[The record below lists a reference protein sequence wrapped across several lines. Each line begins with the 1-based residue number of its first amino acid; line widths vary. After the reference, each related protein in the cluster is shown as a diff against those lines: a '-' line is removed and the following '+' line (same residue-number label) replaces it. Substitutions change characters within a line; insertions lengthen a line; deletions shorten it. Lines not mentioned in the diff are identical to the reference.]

1 MSKGYVTRA
10 VKFNLDPTPSQE
22 RLLRS
27 YCGAVRVAHNW
38 ALSQAKENLS
48 VRATERGSGVADA
61 NLTPSLS
68 WSKFSL
74 QREWNAAK
82 ADVAP
87 WWSDVSTHAFG
98 SGVIAAAAGL
108 ANFSNSRKGTRV
120 GRAVGFPRF
129 KSRHKATLSVSF
141 VETNHQLS
149 WLRSDRHHVR
159 LMLPKSPGDPD
170 LARRREQLAWIH
182 TIESTRRLYRLVE
195 TDRATIQKVTISY
208 RGGRWQVSFQVRHAL
223 APDRRPVQRRGGLI
237 GVDAGIS
244 HLATLSV
251 PVPGLTDN
259 EGHVVNPRILHGQ
272 LVRLA
277 KLDRTLA
284 RKEKG
289 SKNRARVLRQ
299 RARLHGRI
307 TKTRA
312 LHLHRVTNALAG
324 GFDIVAIEDLNVA
337 GMSNRKRHLG
347 RALADASLGELRRQ
361 LTYKTTDYSH
371 ILVAVDRFYP
381 SSKTCSACGAVKA
394 KLHLGIRVYDCV
406 PTSHMNCDLV
416 LDRDVNAARNIA
428 REGAR
433 LLEHAHQQDQH
444 EAVAGLRPETPVT
457 HRKLRGGP
465 GNADPRPHKTRSAHA
480 GRAAIA

>member
-1 MSKGYVTRA
+1 MTRA

-27 YCGAVRVAHNW
+27 YCGATRVAHNW
-38 ALSQAKENLS
+38 ALNQVKENLS
-48 VRATERGSGVADA
+48 VRDAERKAGVAEA
-61 NLTPSLS
+61 KLTPALS
-68 WSKFSL
+68 WSKFALS
-74 QREWNAAK
+74 REWNAVK

-87 WWSDVSTHAFG
+87 WWSDVSMHAFV
-98 SGVIAAAAGL
+98 SGATAAADGL
-108 ANFSNSRKGTRV
+108 ANFSASRKGTRA
-120 GRAVGFPRF
+120 GRPVGFPSF

-141 VETNHQLS
+141 VEINHQLS
-149 WLRSDRHHVR
+149 WLRDDRHHVR
-159 LMLPKSPGDPD
+159 LMLPQSPHDKD

-182 TIESTRRLYRLVE
+182 TIESTRRLYSLVE
-195 TDRATIQKVTISY
+195 TGRATIQKATISY
-208 RGGRWQVSFQVRHAL
+208 RGGRWQVSFQVRHLTVPA
-223 APDRRPVQRRGGLI
+223 RRPVQHRGGLV

-244 HLATLSV
+244 HLATLSQ
-251 PVPGLTDN
+251 PVPGLTDD
-259 EGHVVNPRILHGQ
+259 EGHVANPKVLHGQ

-289 SKNRARVLRQ
+289 SKNRARVISR

-337 GMSNRKRHLG
+337 GMANRKRHLG
-347 RALADASLGELRRQ
+347 RALADSSLGELRRQ
-361 LTYKTTDYSH
+361 LTYKTDDYDH
-371 ILVAVDRFYP
+371 TLVTVGRFYP
-381 SSKTCSACGAVKA
+381 SSKTCSSCGAVKA
-394 KLHLGIRVYDCV
+394 KLHLGTRVYDC
-406 PTSHMNCDLV
+406 TSCGIV
-416 LDRDVNAARNIA
+416 LDRDVNAAHNIA
-428 REGAR
+428 REGSH
-433 LLEHAHQQDQH
+433 LLEQQHQQDQH

-465 GNADPRPHKTRSAHA
+465 GNADPRPHKTRSAHV
-480 GRAAIA
+480 GRAAIT

>member
-27 YCGAVRVAHNW
+27 YCGATRVAHNW
-38 ALSQAKENLS
+38 ALNQVKENLS
-48 VRATERGSGVADA
+48 VRDAERKAGVAEVD
-61 NLTPSLS
+61 LTPFLS
-68 WSKFSL
+68 WSKFALS
-74 QREWNAAK
+74 REWNAAK
-82 ADVAP
+82 SDVAP
-87 WWSDVSTHAFG
+87 WWADVSMHAFV
-98 SGVIAAAAGL
+98 SGATAASDGL
-108 ANFSNSRKGTRV
+108 ANFSASRKGTRA
-120 GRAVGFPRF
+120 GRPVGFPRF

-149 WLRSDRHHVR
+149 WLRDDRHHVR
-159 LMLPKSPGDPD
+159 LMLPKSPKDPD
-170 LARRREQLAWIH
+170 LARHREQLAWIH

-195 TDRATIQKVTISY
+195 TGRATIQKVTISY
-208 RGGRWQVSFQVRHAL
+208 RGGRWQVSFQVHHLTTRVL
-223 APDRRPVQRRGGLI
+223 RPVQHRGGLVGI
-237 GVDAGIS
+237 DAGIS

-251 PVPGLTDN
+251 SVPGLTDA
-259 EGHVVNPRILHGQ
+259 EGHIANPKILHGQ

-289 SKNRARVLRQ
+289 SKNRARVLRR

-324 GFDIVAIEDLNVA
+324 GFDVVAIEDLNVA

-361 LTYKTTDYSH
+361 LTYKTGDYNH
-371 ILVAVDRFYP
+371 TLVAVDRFYP
-381 SSKTCSACGAVKA
+381 SSKICSACGAVKA
-394 KLHLGIRVYDCV
+394 KLHLGTRVYDC
-406 PTSHMNCDLV
+406 TNCAVV
-416 LDRDVNAARNIA
+416 LDRDVNAAHNIA
-428 REGAR
+428 REGTR
-433 LLEHAHQQDQH
+433 LLEQQQDQH
-444 EAVAGLRPETPVT
+444 EAVAGLRPETPAIHHGAVRT
-457 HRKLRGGP
+457 MGMGKT

-480 GRAAIA
+480 GRAAIT

>member
-38 ALSQAKENLS
+38 ALNQVKENLS
-48 VRATERGSGVADA
+48 VRDTERKAGVAETK
-61 NLTPSLS
+61 LTPSLS
-68 WSKFSL
+68 WSRFSL

-87 WWSDVSTHAFG
+87 WWSDVSMHAFR
-98 SGVIAAAAGL
+98 SGAIAAAAGL

-120 GRAVGFPRF
+120 GRPVGFPRF
-129 KSRHKATLSVSF
+129 KSRHKATMSVSF
-141 VETNHQLS
+141 VEISHQLS
-149 WLRSDRHHVR
+149 WLRDDRHHVR

-182 TIESTRRLYRLVE
+182 TLESTRRLYRLVE
-195 TDRATIQKVTISY
+195 TGRTTIQQATISY

-223 APDRRPVQRRGGLI
+223 APARRPVQHRGGLV

-251 PVPGLTDN
+251 PVPGLTDA
-259 EGHVVNPRILHGQ
+259 EGRVANPKILHGQ

-277 KLDRTLA
+277 KLDRILA

-312 LHLHRVTNALAG
+312 LHLHRVTSALAG
-324 GFDIVAIEDLNVA
+324 GFDTVVIEDLNVA
-337 GMSNRKRHLG
+337 GMAHRKRHLG

-361 LTYKTTDYSH
+361 LTYKTADH
-371 ILVAVDRFYP
+371 GHQLVAVGRFYP
-381 SSKTCSACGAVKA
+381 SSKTCSSCGAVKA
-394 KLHLGIRVYDCV
+394 KLHLGTRVYDC
-406 PTSHMNCDLV
+406 TNCAMV

-433 LLEHAHQQDQH
+433 LLEQQH
-444 EAVAGLRPETPVT
+444 EAVAGLRPETLVT
-457 HRKLRGGP
+457 HHGAVSTMSMGKT
-465 GNADPRPHKTRSAHA
+465 GNADPRPHRIRPAHA
-480 GRAAIA
+480 GLAAIV

>member
-1 MSKGYVTRA
+1 MSKGCVARA

-27 YCGAVRVAHNW
+27 YCGATRVAHNR
-38 ALSQAKENLS
+38 ALNQVKENLS
-48 VRATERGSGVADA
+48 VRDAERKAGVAEVD
-61 NLTPSLS
+61 LTPSLS

-74 QREWNAAK
+74 QRQWNSVK

-87 WWSDVSTHAFG
+87 WWSDVSMHAFR
-98 SGVIAAAAGL
+98 SGATAAADGL
-108 ANFSNSRKGTRV
+108 ANFSASRKGTRA
-120 GRAVGFPRF
+120 GRPVGFPRF

-141 VETNHQLS
+141 VEINHQLS
-149 WLRSDRHHVR
+149 WLRADRHHVR
-159 LMLPKSPGDPD
+159 LMLPKSPKDPD
-170 LARRREQLAWIH
+170 LARRRDELAWIH

-195 TDRATIQKVTISY
+195 TGRTTIQQATISY

-223 APDRRPVQRRGGLI
+223 APARHPVKHRGGLV

-251 PVPGLTDN
+251 PVPGLTDA
-259 EGHVVNPRILHGQ
+259 EGHIANPKILHGQ

-277 KLDRTLA
+277 KLDRVFT

-289 SKNRARVLRQ
+289 SKNRARALQQ

-324 GFDIVAIEDLNVA
+324 GFDTVAIEDLNVA
-337 GMSNRKRHLG
+337 GMANRKHHLG

-361 LTYKTTDYSH
+361 LTYKTGGHGHLSNGSR
-371 ILVAVDRFYP
+371 LVTVGRFYP

-394 KLHLGIRVYDCV
+394 KLHLGTRVYDC
-406 PTSHMNCDLV
+406 TSCAMV

-428 REGAR
+428 QEGTR
-433 LLEHAHQQDQH
+433 LLEQQQDQH
-444 EAVAGLRPETPVT
+444 EAIAGLRPETPVT
-457 HRKLRGGP
+457 HPKAVGEEGD
-465 GNADPRPHKTRSAHA
+465 ADPRPHKTRPA
-480 GRAAIA
+480 GAGLAAIT

>member
-1 MSKGYVTRA
+1 MSAGYVTRA
-10 VKFNLDPTPSQE
+10 VKFNLDPTLSQE

-27 YCGAVRVAHNW
+27 YCGATRVAHNW
-38 ALSQAKENLS
+38 ALNQVKENLAA
-48 VRATERGSGVADA
+48 RAAERKAGVAEVD
-61 NLTPSLS
+61 LTPLLS
-68 WSKFSL
+68 WSRFSL
-74 QREWNAAK
+74 QRQWNAAK

-87 WWSDVSTHAFG
+87 WWADVSMHAFG
-98 SGVIAAAAGL
+98 SGVTAAADDL
-108 ANFSNSRKGTRV
+108 ANFSGSRKGTRA
-120 GRAVGFPRF
+120 GRPVGFPRF

-141 VETNHQLS
+141 VEISHQLS
-149 WLRSDRHHVR
+149 WLCDDRHHVR

-182 TIESTRRLYRLVE
+182 TIESTRRLYHLVE
-195 TDRATIQKVTISY
+195 TGRTTIQKATISY
-208 RGGRWQVSFQVRHAL
+208 RGGRWQVSFQVRHLTTPA
-223 APDRRPVQRRGGLI
+223 RRPVKHRGELV

-244 HLATLSV
+244 HLATLSQ
-251 PVPGLTDN
+251 PVSGLTDA
-259 EGHVVNPRILHGQ
+259 EGHVANPKILHGQ

-289 SKNRARVLRQ
+289 SKNRARVLRR

-324 GFDIVAIEDLNVA
+324 GFDVVAIEDLNVA
-337 GMSNRKRHLG
+337 GMANRKRHLG

-361 LTYKTTDYSH
+361 LTYKTGDYDH
-371 ILVAVDRFYP
+371 QLIAVGRFYP

-394 KLHLGIRVYDCV
+394 KLHLGTRVYDC
-406 PTSHMNCDLV
+406 TNCDLV

-428 REGAR
+428 REGTR

-465 GNADPRPHKTRSAHA
+465 GNADPRPHQTRPA
-480 GRAAIA
+480 GARLAAIT

>member
-1 MSKGYVTRA
+1 MET
-10 VKFNLDPTPSQE
+10 
-22 RLLRS
+22 
-27 YCGAVRVAHNW
+27 
-38 ALSQAKENLS
+38 
-48 VRATERGSGVADA
+48 
-61 NLTPSLS
+61 
-68 WSKFSL
+68 
-74 QREWNAAK
+74 
-82 ADVAP
+82 
-87 WWSDVSTHAFG
+87 
-98 SGVIAAAAGL
+98 
-108 ANFSNSRKGTRV
+108 
-120 GRAVGFPRF
+120 GR
-129 KSRHKATLSVSF
+129 T
-141 VETNHQLS
+141 
-149 WLRSDRHHVR
+149 
-159 LMLPKSPGDPD
+159 
-170 LARRREQLAWIH
+170 
-182 TIESTRRLYRLVE
+182 
-195 TDRATIQKVTISY
+195 TIQQATISY

-223 APDRRPVQRRGGLI
+223 APARRPVKHRGGLV

-251 PVPGLTDN
+251 SVPGLTDG
-259 EGHVVNPRILHGQ
+259 EGHIANPKILHGQ

-324 GFDIVAIEDLNVA
+324 GFDVVAIEDLNVA
-337 GMSNRKRHLG
+337 GMANRKHHLG

-361 LTYKTTDYSH
+361 LTYKTGDYNH
-371 ILVAVDRFYP
+371 TLVAVDRFYP
-381 SSKTCSACGAVKA
+381 SSKTCSTCGAVKA
-394 KLHLGIRVYDCV
+394 KLHLGTRVYDC
-406 PTSHMNCDLV
+406 TSCGIV

-433 LLEHAHQQDQH
+433 LLEQDHQRDQH

-480 GRAAIA
+480 GRAAIT